1 MRAMEDHDAEIIVCG
16 EVVAID
22 PARTADPRLRWAVK
36 LRVDSVRA
44 GDFAAKELSFAIH
57 SPSKSDVSVGGK
69 YVVHLKQESTD
80 SFRVVKVEPWAGAD
94 E

>member
-1 MRAMEDHDAEIIVCG
+1 MANRDDVEIIVCG
-16 EVVAID
+16 EVVAIE
-22 PARTADPRLRWAVK
+22 PARIADPRLRWAVK

-57 SPSKSDVSVGGK
+57 SPSKSDVSVGGR
-69 YVVHLKQESTD
+69 YVVHLKEESTD
-80 SFRVVKVEPWAGAD
+80 SFRVVKVEPWVSAD